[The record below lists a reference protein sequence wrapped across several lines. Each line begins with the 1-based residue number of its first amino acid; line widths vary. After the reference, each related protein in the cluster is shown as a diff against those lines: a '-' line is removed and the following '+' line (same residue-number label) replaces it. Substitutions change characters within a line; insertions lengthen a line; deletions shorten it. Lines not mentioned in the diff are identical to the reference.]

1 MADQTTL
8 EQNKHKVRELMR
20 LLVDP
25 ATAYQAAP
33 LLTESYIQHN
43 PNIASGRKA
52 ILEFTQSAAAQR
64 ARENM
69 APAGEPL
76 LIAEGNYV
84 VMMLP
89 RDIPH
94 PHKPG
99 ETYRSYWF
107 DMWRLE
113 DGLIAEHWDGAPLE

>member
-1 MADQTTL
+1 MAGQTIL

-69 APAGEPL
+69 APAGE
-76 LIAEGNYV
+76 
-84 VMMLP
+84 
-89 RDIPH
+89 
-94 PHKPG
+94 
-99 ETYRSYWF
+99 
-107 DMWRLE
+107 
-113 DGLIAEHWDGAPLE
+113 